1 MDQKLKCLLSM
12 INFTNFYIMFDRKL
26 YQLQYSVFLSIL
38 SIGAMIDA
46 ISSGWIVD
54 SISKKG
60 ARIEDTLSRLL
71 IFGYLLL
78 HELFLTNWFLCGWN
92 QAMRMSSM
100 VYIAGWI
107 TIYLSFVGYF
117 HFSVIILI
125 YLCIL
130 FCMFNSL
137 VVSI

>member
-1 MDQKLKCLLSM
+1 
-12 INFTNFYIMFDRKL
+12 MFDGKL
-26 YQLQYSVFLSIL
+26 YQLQYSIFGSIL

-78 HELFLTNWFLCGWN
+78 HKPFLT
-92 QAMRMSSM
+92 
-100 VYIAGWI
+100 
-107 TIYLSFVGYF
+107 T
-117 HFSVIILI
+117 
-125 YLCIL
+125 
-130 FCMFNSL
+130 
-137 VVSI
+137 

>member
-12 INFTNFYIMFDRKL
+12 INFTNFNIMFDGKL
-26 YQLQYSVFLSIL
+26 YQLQYSNFGSIL
-38 SIGAMIDA
+38 SIEAMIGA
-46 ISSGWIVD
+46 ISSGWIAD
-54 SISKKG
+54 SIGRKG
-60 ARIEDTLSRLL
+60 VRLEDTLSRSL

-78 HELFLTNWFLCGWN
+78 HKPFLTTWFLCRWN

-100 VYIAGWI
+100 VCIAGWI
-107 TIYLSFVGYF
+107 TVYLSFVGYV
-117 HFSVIILI
+117 HFSIIILI

-130 FCMFNSL
+130 LCIFNPL

>member
-1 MDQKLKCLLSM
+1 MFVISDKFHQFEYHVWWKIISIVVL
-12 INFTNFYIMFDRKL
+12 NF
-26 YQLQYSVFLSIL
+26 
-38 SIGAMIDA
+38 
-46 ISSGWIVD
+46 WIHIVHWCNDWCHFKWVD
-54 SISKKG
+54 CWFHWSKKV
-60 ARIEDTLSRLL
+60 RLEDTLSRLL

-92 QAMRMSSM
+92 QAMRKSSM

-107 TIYLSFVGYF
+107 TIYLSFVCYV

-130 FCMFNSL
+130 FCMFNPL